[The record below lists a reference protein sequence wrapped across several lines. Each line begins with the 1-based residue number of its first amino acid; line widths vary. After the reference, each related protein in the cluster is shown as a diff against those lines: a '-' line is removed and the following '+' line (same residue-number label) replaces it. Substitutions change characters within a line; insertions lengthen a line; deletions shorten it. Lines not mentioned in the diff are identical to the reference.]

1 MFFST
6 NARYRQLRR
15 LIEIN
20 FDPTNNANSNTLT
33 RLQKHNKTSLIC
45 SSAAAFFLIMA
56 GNFRT
61 TESVPIHTVAAFSM
75 ITLNLIYFS
84 IQSYISRQ
92 LYNHFSIESPP
103 TSMIIFTVFGIV
115 SYVVCAF
122 ATLVSA
128 LQFGFDNVSDN
139 EKRLRWNSN
148 DDGYMAHVIG
158 CIAEWIAINGVPLMY
173 LCLFRRMKNFENKN
187 KI

>member
-6 NARYRQLRR
+6 IARYRQLRR

-20 FDPTNNANSNTLT
+20 FDPTNNADAVILT
-33 RLQKHNKTSLIC
+33 RLQKHNKTSLLC

-61 TESVPIHTVAAFSM
+61 TESVPIHTVAAFLM
-75 ITLNLIYFS
+75 ITLNLIYFT
-84 IQSYISRQ
+84 IQSYLSRK
-92 LYNHFSIESPP
+92 LYDHFSIESPP
-103 TSMIIFTVFGIV
+103 ISMIIFTVFGIV
-115 SYVVCAF
+115 SYAVCAF

-128 LQFGFDNVSDN
+128 LQFGFDNVNNND
-139 EKRLRWNSN
+139 KRLRWSSK
-148 DDGYMAHVIG
+148 DDGYIAHTIG
-158 CIAEWIAINGVPLMY
+158 DIAEWLAILDVSLMY
-173 LCLFRRMKNFENKN
+173 MCLFKRMKNFEMNN